1 MSRGA
6 GGRVRLGIIGLGTV
20 AQAVHLPLLSRHRDR
35 FEVTAV
41 CDLSAELAA
50 VVTERFGLGGAERCR
65 AAEELLDGGR
75 VDAVLVLS
83 SGSHGEVAGA
93 ALARGVAVFCEKP
106 LAYTLAEAD
115 ELARLSERTGAPLQL
130 GYMKLY
136 DPAVRR
142 AARELAAANPAL
154 RSVEV
159 TVLHPSGSSQLAH
172 AALAPPPGDV
182 PPAVLSAL
190 REETARLQAEAVG
203 QGAVDS
209 RKHHLPAVG
218 YAPPPGDPAQDRA
231 GDTRDRSRDPAQGRT
246 AQVADGLG
254 RLYTEVLL
262 GSVVHDL
269 AVVRMLAGDP
279 ERVEFTDVWPDG
291 TWASV
296 AVEAVCPGGV
306 RFGLRWHYLDRY
318 PGYREEVRVHHD
330 QGSVALTFP
339 SPYLLNAPTVL
350 TVTERDGDGDRVRTH
365 RSTVEAFE
373 EELLAFHRLVTD
385 GTPPAAGIAEGRA
398 DILTCQRIV
407 RRLAA
412 GRGIEL
418 AGEAARA

>member
-1 MSRGA
+1 M
-6 GGRVRLGIIGLGTV
+6 
-20 AQAVHLPLLSRHRDR
+20 
-35 FEVTAV
+35 
-41 CDLSAELAA
+41 
-50 VVTERFGLGGAERCR
+50 
-65 AAEELLDGGR
+65 
-75 VDAVLVLS
+75 
-83 SGSHGEVAGA
+83 
-93 ALARGVAVFCEKP
+93 AVFCEKP

-142 AARELAAANPAL
+142 AARELAAAGPSL

-159 TVLHPSGSSQLAH
+159 TVLHPSGPSQLAH
-172 AALAPPPGDV
+172 AALAPPPGDI

-190 REETARLQAEAVG
+190 GDETARLRAEAVG
-203 QGAVDS
+203 PGAVDS
-209 RKHHLPAVG
+209 RRHHLPAVG
-218 YAPPPGDPAQDRA
+218 DAPPPGDP
-231 GDTRDRSRDPAQGRT
+231 TQGRA
-246 AQVADGLG
+246 AQVPDALG
-254 RLYTEVLL
+254 QIYTEVLL

-279 ERVEFTDVWPDG
+279 ERVEFADAWPDG
-291 TWASV
+291 TWESV

-306 RFGLRWHYLDRY
+306 RFSLRWHYLDRY

-330 QGSVALTFP
+330 RGTVGLTFP

-350 TVTERDGDGDRVRTH
+350 TVTDRDRDSERVRTH

-373 EELLAFHRLVTD
+373 EELLAFHRLVTE
-385 GTPPAAGIAEGRA
+385 GAPTAAGIAEGRA
-398 DILTCQRIV
+398 DIVTCQRIV

-412 GRGIEL
+412 GHGIEL

>member
-6 GGRVRLGIIGLGTV
+6 GRRVRLGIIGLGTV

-50 VVTERFGLGGAERCR
+50 VVTRHFGLGDAGRCR
-65 AAEELLDGGR
+65 TAEELLDGGR

-93 ALARGVAVFCEKP
+93 ALARGLAVFCEKP

-115 ELARLSERTGAPLQL
+115 ELARLSERSGAPLQL

-142 AARELAAANPAL
+142 AAHELAAVNLNLTL

-159 TVLHPSGSSQLAH
+159 IVLHPSGSSQLAH

-182 PPAVLSAL
+182 PPAVLSSL
-190 REETARLQAEAVG
+190 GEETARLLAEAVG
-203 QGAVDS
+203 QG
-209 RKHHLPAVG
+209 G
-218 YAPPPGDPAQDRA
+218 APLDE
-231 GDTRDRSRDPAQGRT
+231 
-246 AQVADGLG
+246 LG

-269 AVVRMLAGDP
+269 AVVRVLVGDP
-279 ERVEFTDVWPDG
+279 ERVEFADVWPDG
-291 TWASV
+291 TWESV

-330 QGSVALTFP
+330 RGTVALAFP

-350 TVTERDGDGDRVRTH
+350 TVTDGDGDGAQVRTH

-385 GTPPAAGIAEGRA
+385 GEPPAAGIAEGRA
-398 DILTCQRIV
+398 DIVTCQRIV

>member
-6 GGRVRLGIIGLGTV
+6 GGRVRLGIIGLGAV

-50 VVTERFGLGGAERCR
+50 MVTKHFGLGAAERR
-65 AAEELLDGGR
+65 RTAEELLDGER

-93 ALARGVAVFCEKP
+93 ALARGLAVFCEKP

-142 AARELAAANPAL
+142 AARELAAGPSL

-172 AALAPPPGDV
+172 AALAPPPGDI

-190 REETARLQAEAVG
+190 GDETARLRAEAVG
-203 QGAVDS
+203 PGAVDS
-209 RKHHLPAVG
+209 RRHHLP
-218 YAPPPGDPAQDRA
+218 GDPTHGRA
-231 GDTRDRSRDPAQGRT
+231 
-246 AQVADGLG
+246 AQVPDALG
-254 RLYTEVLL
+254 QIYTEVLL

-279 ERVEFTDVWPDG
+279 ERVEFADAWPDG
-291 TWASV
+291 TWESV

-306 RFGLRWHYLDRY
+306 RFSLRWHYLDRY

-330 QGSVALTFP
+330 RGTVGLTFP

-350 TVTERDGDGDRVRTH
+350 TVTDRDGDSERVRTH

-373 EELLAFHRLVTD
+373 EELLAFHRLVTE
-385 GTPPAAGIAEGRA
+385 GAPTAAGIAEGRA
-398 DILTCQRIV
+398 DIVTCQRIV

>member
-1 MSRGA
+1 
-6 GGRVRLGIIGLGTV
+6 
-20 AQAVHLPLLSRHRDR
+20 
-35 FEVTAV
+35 
-41 CDLSAELAA
+41 
-50 VVTERFGLGGAERCR
+50 
-65 AAEELLDGGR
+65 LLDGGR

-93 ALARGVAVFCEKP
+93 ALARSLAVFCEKP

-142 AARELAAANPAL
+142 AARELAAASSSL

-172 AALAPPPGDV
+172 AVLAPPPGDL

-190 REETARLQAEAVG
+190 GDETARLRAQAVG
-203 QGAVDS
+203 QGGVDC
-209 RKHHLPAVG
+209 RRHHLP
-218 YAPPPGDPAQDRA
+218 GDP
-231 GDTRDRSRDPAQGRT
+231 TQGRA
-246 AQVADGLG
+246 AQVPDELG
-254 RLYTEVLL
+254 QIYTEVLL

-279 ERVEFTDVWPDG
+279 ERVVFADAWPDG
-291 TWASV
+291 TWESV

-306 RFGLRWHYLDRY
+306 RFSLRWHYLDRY

-330 QGSVALTFP
+330 RGTVGLTFP

-350 TVTERDGDGDRVRTH
+350 TVTDRDGDSERVRTH

-373 EELLAFHRLVTD
+373 EELLAFHRLVTE
-385 GTPPAAGIAEGRA
+385 GAPAAAGIAEGRA
-398 DILTCQRIV
+398 DIVTCQRIV